1 MCNSNAYTG
10 VSIHYHKR
18 VQNFC
23 RTQCGISHKRLY
35 DNKTSFMCCDMQI
48 VGKNPP
54 VFVLVWNSPIADSA
68 FEETDLTFEER
79 NYYAGVLFYLHQFQK
94 CSTKYFLRNFHI
106 SKKILMRP
114 DSSAVDNSAD
124 LKFRQFSQTY
134 ADNSARDN

>member
-54 VFVLVWNSPIADSA
+54 VFVLVWNRPIADSA

-94 CSTKYFLRNFHI
+94 CSTFQLNIFYGIF
-106 SKKILMRP
+106 ILAKNI
-114 DSSAVDNSAD
+114 DAD